1 VPGTPTTPANQYY
14 SWFIGLGTTYNYNT
28 YGAQFALPRK
38 TANPILSIRYL
49 DDGGF
54 WGSWSGITAAALT
67 SGDKTISGALT
78 INSITCLSTLNVSG
92 LTTFSN
98 NVNMKSTNPAL
109 TIMAQGAA
117 GATSALNLFT
127 FDNATNAGSC
137 SIIATDT
144 GSYGNTFK
152 INLKTS
158 GGTIATGQFTALFI
172 DNTGNISCCSN
183 LSTAGIVS
191 CTGALNVTGITTLN
205 NTTIIYGQLST
216 NGNFTNGTTSNLY
229 AGGLRINGSDY
240 NNTIYQD
247 LTTIGTHSADIGFTL
262 RNYSFFNFNSLSS
275 GNINTNLCNMSMA
288 GISLNKN
295 VTCGS
300 SLNVSGLSLLN
311 RITTFNNTFPDLTA
325 VNNATTHSIINI
337 FPGINGQQ
345 GPLTA
350 DLYNIYLSSFAYG
363 TWMSGPQPYITVNC
377 SMLYNGCNAGIRE
390 RNRRRL

>member
-1 VPGTPTTPANQYY
+1 
-14 SWFIGLGTTYNYNT
+14 
-28 YGAQFALPRK
+28 
-38 TANPILSIRYL
+38 
-49 DDGGF
+49 
-54 WGSWSGITAAALT
+54 
-67 SGDKTISGALT
+67 
-78 INSITCLSTLNVSG
+78 
-92 LTTFSN
+92 
-98 NVNMKSTNPAL
+98 
-109 TIMAQGAA
+109 
-117 GATSALNLFT
+117 
-127 FDNATNAGSC
+127 
-137 SIIATDT
+137 
-144 GSYGNTFK
+144 
-152 INLKTS
+152 
-158 GGTIATGQFTALFI
+158 
-172 DNTGNISCCSN
+172 
-183 LSTAGIVS
+183 
-191 CTGALNVTGITTLN
+191 VTGITTLN
-205 NTTIIYGQLST
+205 NTTIVYGQLST

-288 GISLNKN
+288 GIALNKN

-345 GPLTA
+345 GGLTA

-363 TWMSGPQPYITVNC
+363 TGLSGPQPYITVNATTL
-377 SMLYNGCNAGIRE
+377 SS
-390 RNRRRL
+390 